1 MSSSVSSR
9 AYRVFSWFSLVYT
22 LAVVLWGAFV
32 RATGSGAGCGDHW
45 PVCNGEVVPRAP
57 SVQTLIEYTHRLTS
71 GLALML
77 VVVLCVWGLRTH
89 AKGHPV
95 RKAAVFS
102 LVFML
107 TEAAVGAGLVLFKM
121 VAGNESLA
129 RAWWMAAHLINTFLL
144 VGAMTLTCWWAGGRE
159 RLMLRRQGL
168 TGWLVA
174 GSLVGLLV
182 LGVSGAIAALGDTLF
197 PASSLAE
204 GLRQD
209 VSPTAHVLL
218 RLRVLH
224 PVLAALVGALVVFSA
239 AMVARLRPSAAVRRA
254 AMQLGVLYALQLVA
268 GLVNLVLLAPVWMQL
283 VHLLLADVVWIVLVR
298 LSAAGLALG
307 APRLQVPSSMHGG
320 SSVDYR
326 SSSPTRKG

>member
-1 MSSSVSSR
+1 MSASVSSR
-9 AYRVFSWFSLVYT
+9 GFRVLSWSTLVYT

-57 SVQTLIEYTHRLTS
+57 TLQTLIEYTHRLTS
-71 GLALML
+71 GLAMVLA
-77 VVVLCVWGLRTH
+77 VVLCVWGLRAH

-121 VAGNESLA
+121 VADNESLA

-144 VGAMTLTCWWAGGRE
+144 VGAMALTCWWAEGRE
-159 RLMLRRQGL
+159 RLTWRQQGL
-168 TGWLVA
+168 TGWLLG
-174 GSLVGLLV
+174 GSLAGLLV

-204 GLRQD
+204 GFRQD
-209 VSPTAHVLL
+209 ISPTAHLLL

-224 PVLAALVGALVVFSA
+224 PVLAVVMGALVVFSA
-239 AMVARLRPSAAVRRA
+239 ATVARLRPSPETKRA
-254 AMQLGVLYALQLVA
+254 AAQLGVLYALQLVA
-268 GLVNLVLLAPVWMQL
+268 GMVNLLLLAPVGMQL
-283 VHLLLADVVWIVLVR
+283 VHLLMADVVWIVLVR
-298 LSAAGLALG
+298 LSAAGLAVG
-307 APRLQVPSSMHGG
+307 APR
-320 SSVDYR
+320 VDE
-326 SSSPTRKG
+326 SPTPAPSPT

>member
-1 MSSSVSSR
+1 MSASVSSR
-9 AYRVFSWFSLVYT
+9 GFRVLSWSTLVYT

-57 SVQTLIEYTHRLTS
+57 TLQTLIEYTHRLTS
-71 GLALML
+71 GLAMVLA
-77 VVVLCVWGLRTH
+77 VVLCVWGLRAH

-144 VGAMTLTCWWAGGRE
+144 VGAMALTCWWAEGRE
-159 RLMLRRQGL
+159 RLTWRQQGL
-168 TGWLVA
+168 TGWLLG
-174 GSLVGLLV
+174 GSLAGLLV

-204 GLRQD
+204 GFRQD
-209 VSPTAHVLL
+209 ISPTAHLLL

-224 PVLAALVGALVVFSA
+224 PVLAVVMGALVVFSA
-239 AMVARLRPSAAVRRA
+239 ATVARLRPSPETKRA
-254 AMQLGVLYALQLVA
+254 ATQLGVLYALQLVA
-268 GLVNLVLLAPVWMQL
+268 GMVNLLLLAPVGMQL
-283 VHLLLADVVWIVLVR
+283 VHLLMADVVWIVLVR
-298 LSAAGLALG
+298 LSAAGLAVG
-307 APRLQVPSSMHGG
+307 APR
-320 SSVDYR
+320 VDE
-326 SSSPTRKG
+326 SPTPAPSPT